1 MSSTRSFIDISKPAP
16 IFTGS
21 GALYFS
27 VASTMASAQSSTY
40 RNSRVALPVPQTGI
54 SLAPVFT
61 ASTHFF
67 IRAGITWEEPGLK
80 LSRGP

>member
-1 MSSTRSFIDISKPAP
+1 MDISKPAP
-16 IFTGS
+16 MFTGS

-80 LSRGP
+80 LSPGP